1 MVSIEGKECRGMMT
15 TREQKILELLYRSSR
30 ALTTTELAN
39 SLHTSTR
46 TIKSDIPKIKEALN
60 ATGCELHAQAGKGL
74 WISYDENGKN
84 FLDSM
89 LLHGNSS
96 ESCAPEVRKFY
107 IALQLFDRD
116 GYVSMESI
124 SNSLYV
130 SPSTVV
136 KDLNQMT
143 EFFERQGLQL
153 EKKVKYGV
161 RILGEE
167 KQIRIAKANVIQS
180 IIAFQ
185 GNNTSTK
192 LQPFFDGI
200 DLTHINSIL
209 QESEE
214 HFGYVLSD
222 TSYSE
227 MITHLAIIIK
237 RLSRGKN
244 CTISPDQLAQYQ
256 NRDEYRISEYISRKL
271 QEMFHVTLTDGD
283 ITYICMN
290 LSAAKLLRD
299 TRMNSHDFSVLDT
312 DGIPQTLEIWNRIIG
327 QVSEMYGENL
337 LEDTTFKTALFV
349 HLNGMF
355 KRLANHIYL
364 ENPMKEMIKKEL
376 IYELEVATYMA
387 GLLQMEYQVKLNEDD
402 ICDIALYIGASL
414 ERKRAQR
421 RGKPT
426 RVILACGT
434 GMGTSHFVEAKLK
447 TYFPDMTILKVV
459 PASHMTNALARTQ
472 EQPDFIIS
480 TVPLTLESM
489 NVIHVTPLLN
499 ENDIQKIKS
508 AIYAPEKIQ
517 ELKPALY
524 PNLFRLMDSRI
535 SILNC
540 DCRSKEEAIEFLGG
554 RLYREGYVDDDFIR
568 SVFVRENLSPTA
580 IGNTFAIPHAFDG
593 HVKKQGIGLMTLKHP
608 IPWGNGEKVQIIM
621 MLSLDTKL
629 NDQFKSIFTD
639 LANLTKNIDAVSRL
653 QKAKKFSDILKIS
666 KN

>member
-1 MVSIEGKECRGMMT
+1 MMT

-30 ALTTTELAN
+30 ALTTTELAT
-39 SLHTSTR
+39 SLHASTR
-46 TIKSDIPKIKEALN
+46 TIKSDIPKIKEALKS
-60 ATGCELHAQAGKGL
+60 TGCEIHTQAGKGL
-74 WISYDENGKN
+74 WLSYDENGKN

-89 LLHGNSS
+89 LLHGNPS
-96 ESCAPEVRKFY
+96 EACAPEVRKYY
-107 IALQLFDRD
+107 IALQLLDSD

-130 SPSTVV
+130 SQSTVV
-136 KDLNQMT
+136 KDLSQMDD
-143 EFFERQGLQL
+143 FFERQGLKL

-167 KQIRIAKANVIQS
+167 KYIRIAKANVIQA
-180 IIAFQ
+180 IITSQ
-185 GNNTSTK
+185 GTNTSTK

-200 DLTHINSIL
+200 DLTYINTIL

-214 HFGYVLSD
+214 RFGYVLSD

-256 NRDEYRISEYISRKL
+256 NRDEYRIGEYIGKRL
-271 QEMFHVTLTDGD
+271 QEKFHVTLTDGD

-290 LSAAKLLRD
+290 LSGAKLLRD
-299 TRMNSHDFSVLDT
+299 IQMTSHDFSVLDAG
-312 DGIPQTLEIWNRIIG
+312 GIPQTLETWNRIVG
-327 QVSEMYGENL
+327 QVSEMYGESL
-337 LEDTTFKTALFV
+337 LDDSTFKTALFV

-355 KRLANHIYL
+355 KRLANNIFL

-387 GLLQMEYQVKLNEDD
+387 GLLQMEYQVRLNEDD

-414 ERKRAQR
+414 ERKRAKRQL
-421 RGKPT
+421 KAS

-447 TYFPDMTILKVV
+447 TYFPDMIILKVV
-459 PASHMTNALARTQ
+459 PASHMARTLVQ
-472 EQPDFIIS
+472 EQEDLDFVIS
-480 TVPLTLESM
+480 TVPLTLENM
-489 NVIHVTPLLN
+489 KVIQVTPLLN
-499 ENDIQKIKS
+499 ETDVQNIKA
-508 AIYAPEKIQ
+508 AIHAPEKVPA
-517 ELKPALY
+517 LKPDLY
-524 PNLFRLMDSRI
+524 PDLFRLMDDRI
-535 SILNC
+535 SILKC

-554 RLYREGYVDDDFIR
+554 RLSREGYVDDDFIR

-580 IGNTFAIPHAFDG
+580 IGNLFAIPHAFGG

-608 IPWGNGEKVQIIM
+608 VPWGNGEKVQIIM
-621 MLSLDTKL
+621 MLSIDTRL

-639 LANLTKNIDAVSRL
+639 LANLTKNMDAVSRL
-653 QKAKKFSDILKIS
+653 LKAEKFSDVLKIS
-666 KN
+666 KK

>member
-1 MVSIEGKECRGMMT
+1 MMT
-15 TREQKILELLYRSSR
+15 TREQKILELLYRSPR
-30 ALTTTELAN
+30 ALTTAELAN
-39 SLHTSTR
+39 SLHISTR
-46 TIKSDIPKIKEALN
+46 TIKSDIPKIKEALK
-60 ATGCELHAQAGKGL
+60 ATGCEIHTQAGKGL
-74 WISYDENGKN
+74 WISYDENGRN

-89 LLHGNSS
+89 LLHGNPS
-96 ESCAPEVRKFY
+96 ESYAPEVRKFY
-107 IALQLFDRD
+107 IALQLFDSD

-130 SPSTVV
+130 SQSTIV
-136 KDLNQMT
+136 KDLNQME
-143 EFFERQGLQL
+143 EFFERQGLKL

-180 IIAFQ
+180 IIACQ
-185 GNNTSTK
+185 GNNTSNK

-200 DLTHINSIL
+200 DLTHINTIL

-256 NRDEYRISEYISRKL
+256 NRDEYQISEYIGRKL

-299 TRMNSHDFSVLDT
+299 IQMTSHDFSVLDT
-312 DGIPQTLEIWNRIIG
+312 GGVPQTLEIWNRIIG

-337 LEDTTFKTALFV
+337 LDDTTFKTALFV

-355 KRLANHIYL
+355 KRLANNIYL

-421 RGKPT
+421 RLKPS
-426 RVILACGT
+426 RIILACGT

-447 TYFPDMTILKVV
+447 TYFPDMIILKVV
-459 PASHMTNALARTQ
+459 PASHMTKTLAQTQ
-472 EQPDFIIS
+472 ERPDFIIS
-480 TVPLTLESM
+480 TVPLTLENI

-508 AIYAPEKIQ
+508 AIHTPEKIQ
-517 ELKPALY
+517 EFKPALY
-524 PNLFRLMDSRI
+524 PNLFRLMDDRI
-535 SILNC
+535 SILKC

-554 RLYREGYVDDDFIR
+554 RLYREGYVDDDFIH

-580 IGNTFAIPHAFDG
+580 IGNTFAIPHAFGG

-621 MLSLDTKL
+621 MLSIDTKL

-639 LANLTKNIDAVSRL
+639 LANLTKNMDAVSRL
-653 QKAKKFSDILKIS
+653 LKAEKFSDILKIS
-666 KN
+666 KK

>member
-1 MVSIEGKECRGMMT
+1 MT
-15 TREQKILELLYRSSR
+15 TREQKILELLYRSPK
-30 ALTTTELAN
+30 ALTTTELAAA
-39 SLHTSTR
+39 LHTSTR
-46 TIKSDIPKIKEALN
+46 TIKSDIPKIKEALKT
-60 ATGCELHAQAGKGL
+60 TGCQIHTQAGKGL
-74 WISYDENGKN
+74 WLSCDENGRN

-89 LLHGNSS
+89 LLHGNPS
-96 ESCAPEVRKFY
+96 EAYAPEARKYY
-107 IALQLFDRD
+107 IALQLLDND

-124 SNSLYV
+124 SDLLYV
-130 SPSTVV
+130 SQSTVV
-136 KDLNQMT
+136 KDLNLM
-143 EFFERQGLQL
+143 EDFFQRQGLIL

-161 RILGEE
+161 RVLGDERH
-167 KQIRIAKANVIQS
+167 IRIAKANVIQS
-180 IIAFQ
+180 IIASQ
-185 GNNTSTK
+185 GNNTSAR

-200 DLTHINSIL
+200 DLDQINGIL

-214 HFGYVLSD
+214 RFGYVLSD

-244 CTISPDQLAQYQ
+244 CTISPEQLAQYQ
-256 NRDEYRISEYISRKL
+256 DRDEYRISEYIGRRL
-271 QEMFHVTLTDGD
+271 HETFCTNLTDGD

-299 TRMNSHDFSVLDT
+299 IRMTSNDFSVLNA
-312 DGIPQTLEIWNRIIG
+312 GGVLQTLEVWNRIIG

-387 GLLQMEYQVKLNEDD
+387 GLLQMECQVKLNEDD

-414 ERKRAQR
+414 ERKRAR
-421 RGKPT
+421 RRLTGS

-447 TYFPDMTILKVV
+447 TYFPDMEILKIV
-459 PASHMTNALARTQ
+459 PASHMKKALAQ
-472 EQPDFIIS
+472 AAEPVDFIIS
-480 TVPLTLESM
+480 TVPLVLEGR
-489 NVIHVTPLLN
+489 NVIQVTPLLN
-499 ENDIQKIKS
+499 EHDIQKIKS
-508 AIYAPEKIQ
+508 AIHTPEKRQ
-517 ELKPALY
+517 EFKPDLY
-524 PNLFRLMDSRI
+524 PNLFRLMDDRI
-535 SILNC
+535 SILKC
-540 DCRSKEEAIEFLGG
+540 DCRSKEEAIEFLGK
-554 RLYREGYVDDDFIR
+554 RLQREAYVDDEFIG

-580 IGNTFAIPHAFDG
+580 IGSLFAIPHAFGG

-608 IPWGNGEKVQIIM
+608 VPWGNSEKVQIIM
-621 MLSLDTKL
+621 MLSIDTKL
-629 NDQFKSIFTD
+629 NQQFKSIFSD
-639 LANLTKNIDAVSRL
+639 LAELTKDTDAVSRL
-653 QKAKKFSDILKIS
+653 LKAEKFSDVLKIS
-666 KN
+666 KK